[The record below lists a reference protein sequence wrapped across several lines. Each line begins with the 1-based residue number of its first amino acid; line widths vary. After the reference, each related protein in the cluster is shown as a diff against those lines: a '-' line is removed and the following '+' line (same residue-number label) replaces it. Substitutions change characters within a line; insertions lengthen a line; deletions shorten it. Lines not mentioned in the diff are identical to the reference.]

1 MEFKEAIRVWKRM
14 CGANSEC
21 NGHCV
26 LYDCCPGGGMPLE
39 YIECSSVNKIEA
51 ILAKWAEEHPERT
64 IMDDFFEK
72 FPKAQRDDNGCPTT
86 CARRLGYVCECP
98 IAEDK
103 APDCVAC
110 WRRPLEEVEG

>member
-1 MEFKEAIRVWKRM
+1 MEFKEAMRIWKRM

-51 ILAKWAEEHPERT
+51 ILAKWAEKHPEKTRL
-64 IMDDFFEK
+64 DDFFEK
-72 FPKAQRDDNGCPTT
+72 HPKAKRSDDGTPTP
-86 CARRLGYVCECP
+86 CAEDCGYV
-98 IAEDK
+98 DK
-103 APDCVAC
+103 CNPGEMSCADC